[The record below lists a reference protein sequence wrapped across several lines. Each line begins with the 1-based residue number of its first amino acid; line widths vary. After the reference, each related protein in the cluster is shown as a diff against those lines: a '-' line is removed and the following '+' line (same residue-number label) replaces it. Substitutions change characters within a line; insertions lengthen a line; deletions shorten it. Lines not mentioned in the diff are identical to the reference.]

1 MFMRGL
7 RLAAA
12 VLALGV
18 LAQAGPPRE
27 RLAEVDPFIGTGGHG
42 HTFPGATL
50 PFGMVQVSPD
60 TRLTGWDGCSV
71 YHASDHYIFGFSHT
85 HLSGTGCP
93 DYGDVLLLPATGPV
107 KWRCG
112 HVSRADQGYFEE
124 GPPDLD
130 PAGYGTAFRKE
141 SEKASPG
148 FYAVDLD
155 TYGTRAELTA
165 TPRTALHRYTFPT
178 GESHVL
184 LDLEPRDEV
193 LESELRV
200 LGTDAVE
207 GLRRSKGWAK
217 DQRVYFA
224 ARFSRPFD
232 RAEISVD
239 GAPAAALS
247 EARGKKVKAALFFK
261 TRAGETVLV
270 KVGLSSVSAEGAW
283 KNLEAEQPGWDFE
296 GVRERAARAWEAQ
309 LAKVTV
315 SGGTPAQRRTFATA
329 LYHAFLTPNLYSDA
343 DGRYRGRD
351 LEIHQAKGFD
361 YYTVFSLWDTF
372 RAEHPFFTL
381 VERKRTA
388 DFVRTMLREYRE
400 GGRLPIWE
408 LSSNETF
415 CMIAYHAVPV
425 IADALLKGLGGASPQ
440 EALEAMAHSADED
453 RRGLVPYARL
463 GYIPAEAEPESVSQ
477 TLEYAYDD
485 WCIAQ
490 VARLAGRPDETARF
504 LKRAQAY
511 KHLYDPGTGFMRA
524 RMEGLWFSP
533 FDPFRVDFNYT
544 EGNAWQY
551 AFFVPQD
558 VEGLVRL
565 HGGRNAFAAKLDALF
580 AADPKITGS
589 QLEDVSGMVGQYAHG
604 NEPSHHMA
612 YLYAWAGQPWKTQ
625 ALVRRLMDT
634 FYADRPDGLIGN
646 EDCGQMSA
654 WYLFSALGFYPVNPA
669 SGCYVL
675 GTPLFPEAALNFE
688 DGRRF
693 VVKAP
698 GASAARCYI
707 QWAKL
712 NGKPLHRCFLTH
724 DEIVAGGELVL
735 GMGDA
740 PNRSWATGPGAA
752 PPSAIADPAVVPV
765 PFVAS
770 GTSPF
775 RGSTEV
781 ALGDVD
787 PRAEVRYTLDGGEP
801 GPASAPYER
810 PIALGQSATLRAVA
824 LVAGLPPSPFLEAR
838 FSKIPDGRTVTLSA
852 RYSPQYAA
860 GGDDAL
866 IDGLRGGPN
875 YRLGRWQGYQGEDL
889 EAIVDLGRME
899 EVGRVAAG
907 FIQESRAWVMMPRQ
921 VSFAISVD
929 GKAWT
934 PVGTVANTV
943 PDTEKAVVTKDFDAS
958 FPVSRARYV
967 KVVVTKYGNLPAWH
981 NGAGSPAFF
990 FCDEITVEAA
1000 GGRDLEA
1007 RP

>member
-1 MFMRGL
+1 MIMRGL

-12 VLALGV
+12 ILALGV

-27 RLAEVDPFIGTGGHG
+27 RLDEVDPFIGTGGHG

-71 YHASDHYIFGFSHT
+71 YHASDRYLFGFSHT

-130 PAGYGTAFRKE
+130 PAGYGSAFRKE
-141 SEKASPG
+141 SEKAAPG

-155 TYGTRAELTA
+155 RYGTRAELTA
-165 TPRTALHRYTFPT
+165 TPRTALHRYTFPA

-184 LDLEPRDEV
+184 VDLEPRDEV

-200 LGTDAVE
+200 VGTDAVE

-232 RAEISVD
+232 RTEISVD
-239 GAPAAALS
+239 GAPPAALS
-247 EARGKKVKAALFFK
+247 EGRGKKVKAALFFT

-270 KVGLSSVSAEGAW
+270 KVGLSSVSTEGAW
-283 KNLEAEQPGWDFE
+283 KNLEAEQPAWDFE
-296 GVRERAARAWEAQ
+296 GVRVRAARAWETQ
-309 LAKVTV
+309 LAKVAV

-329 LYHAFLTPNLYSDA
+329 LYHAFLTPNLYSDT

-351 LEIHQAKGFD
+351 FEIHQANGFD

-388 DFVRTMLREYRE
+388 DFVKTMLREYRE

-415 CMIAYHAVPV
+415 CMIGYHAVPV
-425 IADALLKGLGGASPQ
+425 IADALLKGLGGGSPQ
-440 EALEAMAHSADED
+440 EALEAMVHSADED

-490 VARLAGRPDETARF
+490 VARLAGRADETARF

-511 KHLYDPGTGFMRA
+511 KHLYDPSTGFMRA
-524 RMEGLWFSP
+524 RMEGLWFTP

-565 HGGRNAFAAKLDALF
+565 HGGRDAFAAKLDALF

-698 GASAARCYI
+698 GVSAARCYI

-712 NGKPLHRCFLTH
+712 NGKPLDRCFLTH

-735 GMGDA
+735 GMGEA

-752 PPSAIADPAVVPV
+752 PPSAIADPEVVPV

-781 ALGDVD
+781 ALGDAD

-801 GPASAPYER
+801 GPGSARYER

-824 LVAGLPPSPFLEAR
+824 LVAGRLPSPFLEAR

-866 IDGLRGGPN
+866 IDGLRGGSN

-889 EAIVDLGRME
+889 EAVVDLGRAQE
-899 EVGRVAAG
+899 LGRVAAG

-921 VSFAISVD
+921 VSFALSVD

-958 FPVSRARYV
+958 FPAARARFV
-967 KVVVTKYGNLPAWH
+967 RVIVTKYGNLPAWH

-1000 GGRDLEA
+1000 GGGDLRA